1 MLITFYADRS
11 RLSHADNSRNN
22 ILALGKGPTNDIN
35 DSVGTTEKKFSID
48 FGKAN
53 TKFCLS
59 LHYNGDNS
67 DLFVNGK

>member
-22 ILALGKGPTNDIN
+22 ILVLGKGPTNDIN
-35 DSVGTTEKKFSID
+35 DSVGAAEKNFRID

>member
-35 DSVGTTEKKFSID
+35 DSVDTTEKKFSID

>member
-35 DSVGTTEKKFSID
+35 DSVGTTEKKIGID

-59 LHYNGDNS
+59 LHYNGNNS
-67 DLFVNGK
+67 DLFVNAK

>member
-67 DLFVNGK
+67 DLFVNAK

>member
-1 MLITFYADRS
+1 MLITFHADRS

-22 ILALGKGPTNDIN
+22 ILAIGKGPTNDIN
-35 DSVGTTEKKFSID
+35 DGVGATEKKFSID

-67 DLFVNGK
+67 DLFVNAK

>member
-35 DSVGTTEKKFSID
+35 DSVGATEKKFSID

-67 DLFVNGK
+67 DLFVNAK